1 MIVKLDEFTIISA
14 HSHHPYYFDDG
25 LLEIKQKKTQYI
37 TTFDGQTFFG

>member
-25 LLEIKQKKTQYI
+25 LLETKKTTVHYY
-37 TTFDGQTFFG
+37 F